1 MKTGVYIL
9 QFIPPGG
16 GEETWFFQAWA
27 KKHGIWKKK
36 NSSNFQFFL
45 KEKGENIEFK
55 PLTAVLV
62 NRNSKVYMCIIKTNF
77 CSSIT
82 RVEGEKHELFKN
94 MTFYEKYTPLQLS
107 ILKSKFDHL

>member
-62 NRNSKVYMCIIKTNF
+62 NRNSKVHCIYVYYIDKFLLFHNK
-77 CSSIT
+77 
-82 RVEGEKHELFKN
+82 GGGGKHEFLERGGN
-94 MTFYEKYTPLQLS
+94 MTFYEKYTPLGLVPCE
-107 ILKSKFDHL
+107 